1 MRRIRVRWYWPLVLA
16 FLILIAFNLQKLLR
30 AEPPTAPRAGDVAAA
45 ERVAQ
50 SPPGTSDERDRP
62 PPAGSISGN
71 GVIEPAEP
79 ETKVGAALAG
89 RIAAVAVREGQKVA
103 AGDVLVEFEQE
114 VEKAALA
121 AAVADVAAARA
132 QLQRSVRGN
141 RSEDVAAALAD
152 ADNVRARA
160 ELSRGV
166 LERLEQVQRG
176 GGATVDEVERARR
189 QAEAD
194 AAAARAS
201 ESRRQAVVAG
211 SRRED
216 VELAR
221 AQLAAAESRRDQAQ
235 AALDRLTVRAPVAGE
250 VLQVK
255 YRVGEYYQ
263 PGSDPLITLG
273 DTSQIRVRMDVD
285 ERDIGR
291 VQLGAP
297 MIVRANAFPGVDF
310 TGKVVEIG
318 RRMGRKNVRTDD
330 PTERND
336 TKILEI
342 VGLLDTPDGAP
353 SGSSDGTPGLIVG
366 QRVTSYIVGH
376 VLAQAGAAA
385 SPAPAASTS
394 AP

>member
-1 MRRIRVRWYWPLVLA
+1 MRRIRIRWYWPLVLA

-30 AEPPTAPRAGDVAAA
+30 AEPPTAPRATDVAAA
-45 ERVAQ
+45 DRAAEP
-50 SPPGTSDERDRP
+50 PPGTGDERDRP

-89 RIAAVAVREGQKVA
+89 RIAAVAVSEGQKVA
-103 AGDVLVEFEQE
+103 AGDVLIEFEQE

-121 AAVADVAAARA
+121 AAMADMAAARA

-152 ADNVRARA
+152 ADNARARA

-166 LERLEQVQRG
+166 LERLEQVHRG

-250 VLQVK
+250 ILQVK

-263 PGSDPLITLG
+263 PAGEALITLG

-291 VQLGAP
+291 VQPGAP

-336 TKILEI
+336 TKILEV
-342 VGLLDTPDGAP
+342 VGLLDTPDGA
-353 SGSSDGTPGLIVG
+353 SDGSPGLIVG

-376 VLAQAGAAA
+376 AVAQVDATKSA
-385 SPAPAASTS
+385 APAASTS